1 MNQFSKYR
9 FIATVAT
16 SAASKWVG
24 HSVVSTVF
32 ALAVTLV
39 FGSCNL
45 SAQQTQNFAPPRDA
59 FTSVRN
65 STAQN
70 QNGWQQ
76 PANIQTSNHLPQA
89 TRLKPPSNAW
99 PAEPVTFDSQV
110 SHAKFESGVSSLD
123 SANENQSTTLQ
134 TTLASSGA
142 MLAYVK
148 DGLLAKAG
156 EMFGGDKS
164 QPSKLN
170 ITKML
175 SSLAIVLG
183 GYFAFVWVV
192 RKFNPGAN
200 SQLPPDVVQVL
211 GKTPFGTRQTLQ
223 VVRLGSKLVL
233 LLNGADGTFP
243 MGEVT
248 DPDEVNRLTAMCNH
262 RGARGRDGSLS
273 SSIGNSLSQHIQT
286 KQPPRAV
293 PQPTGEPQFDYRPAA
308 SPAPVQSEQV
318 TVGKETL
325 NGLANILRS
334 IDSASKQN
342 SPSVFE
348 A

>member
-164 QPSKLN
+164 QPGKLN

-248 DPDEVNRLTAMCNH
+248 DPDEVNRSWSRWIFEFKH
-262 RGARGRDGSLS
+262 RKLIIATYSD
-273 SSIGNSLSQHIQT
+273 
-286 KQPPRAV
+286 
-293 PQPTGEPQFDYRPAA
+293 EAA
-308 SPAPVQSEQV
+308 SASCSAANGRTSIRLSTGGLSRTGSVGAGHRRQGNAKRIGEYPAF
-318 TVGKETL
+318 
-325 NGLANILRS
+325 
-334 IDSASKQN
+334 D
-342 SPSVFE
+342 
-348 A
+348 